1 MSSDLLNKPLNH
13 SSELSLSQA
22 PETRYT
28 TTPVPLAYGP
38 QFGPWRVAVVRV
50 EETPAGECFWIGVSL
65 CLKRISKGRLTCLR
79 LLEMVVQRYCPP
91 PPRAGLMNFVGPAG
105 LSSHAEKTL
114 EPLQLMVHAQTDPA
128 GRFFAAGTLSPS
140 DCYPVGPVGPD
151 ATGGPV
157 GPDVYITDPNSL
169 KHVARTPPDPD
180 GQDAA
185 ATGTPSP
192 SDCYTAGPVWFM
204 SQGTLLAQMTVYL
217 FWNHASTWFQT
228 MLTQLVSLTPSRI
241 LRNHY
246 NMRWLS
252 C

>member
-1 MSSDLLNKPLNH
+1 MRRRHWNH
-13 SSELSLSQA
+13 YSLW
-22 PETRYT
+22 
-28 TTPVPLAYGP
+28 
-38 QFGPWRVAVVRV
+38 FMH
-50 EETPAGECFWIGVSL
+50 
-65 CLKRISKGRLTCLR
+65 RLTR
-79 LLEMVVQRYCPP
+79 LV
-91 PPRAGLMNFVGPAG
+91 
-105 LSSHAEKTL
+105 S
-114 EPLQLMVHAQTDPA
+114 
-128 GRFFAAGTLSPS
+128 FFAAGMLSPS

-151 ATGGPV
+151 ASGGPV

-169 KHVARTPPDPD
+169 KHVVRTPPDSD
-180 GQDAA
+180 GQDAAA

-192 SDCYTAGPVWFM
+192 SDCYPAGPV
-204 SQGTLLAQMTVYL
+204 GPYVAGGLLAQMTVYL